1 MKSIYN
7 YIISTNNRYNNITD
21 IDGNELILNS
31 EITERD
37 AQFVNRIG
45 VVQSVPFLFATP
57 VQEGDEVIVHH
68 NVFRK
73 WFDKYKREKDSSSFL
88 GENQFSV
95 YPDQIF
101 GYKRDGIW
109 KGTPGFCFVEPILSD
124 DRWSVAN
131 KKGLTGILAFGDEE
145 SPTEGTKIG
154 FTPDSEY
161 EFIIEGKLLYRV
173 LSNQLT
179 HEYNKGKT
187 EGSPEGSGERVETTD
202 QGARRAVRPEGSGPR
217 EEEDGF
223 SIISASC

>member
-45 VVQSVPFLFATP
+45 TVLSVPFLFHTP
-57 VQEGDEVIVHH
+57 IEEGDEVIVHH

-73 WFDKYKREKDSSSFL
+73 WFNKHKEERDSSAYL
-88 GENQFSV
+88 RENQFSV
-95 YPDQIF
+95 YPDQVF
-101 GYKRDGIW
+101 GYKRDGKW
-109 KGTPGFCFVEPILSD
+109 YGAPGYCFVEPILND

-145 SPTEGTKIG
+145 SPAEGTKIG

-179 HEYNKGKT
+179 HEYNKGQA
-187 EGSPEGSGERVETTD
+187 EGSPEGSWERMEATD
-202 QGARRAVRPEGSGPR
+202 QGARRKARPEGSGPR